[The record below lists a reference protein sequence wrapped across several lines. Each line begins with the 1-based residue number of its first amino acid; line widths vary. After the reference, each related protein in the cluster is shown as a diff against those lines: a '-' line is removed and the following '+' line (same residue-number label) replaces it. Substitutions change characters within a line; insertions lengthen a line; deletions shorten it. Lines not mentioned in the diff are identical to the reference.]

1 MVRVSVMYPNQ
12 EGARFDFDYYRQKH
26 MELVRKSL
34 KPYGL
39 IKTEVDRGISGGSDQ
54 PAPYLC
60 IGHLYFESKEGY
72 DKGMAEVGRTLRG
85 DIPNYTNLT
94 PVRQINDILD

>member
-1 MVRVSVMYPNQ
+1 MVRIGIMYPNQ

-26 MELVRKSL
+26 MELVRKNL

-39 IKTEVDRGISGGSDQ
+39 IKTEVDRGISGGGDQ

-60 IGHLYFESKEGY
+60 IGYLYFESKKGY

-85 DIPNYTNLT
+85 DIPNYTNIA
-94 PVRQINDILD
+94 PVRQISDILD